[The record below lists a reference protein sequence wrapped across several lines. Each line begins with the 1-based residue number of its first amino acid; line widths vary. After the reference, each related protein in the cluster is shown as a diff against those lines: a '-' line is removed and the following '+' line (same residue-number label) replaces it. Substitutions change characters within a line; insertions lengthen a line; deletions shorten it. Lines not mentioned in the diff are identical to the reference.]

1 MKNIV
6 IADDHDLVRDTI
18 AAYLGTV
25 SDFKVFTAADLMQ
38 AFKLMNRVNAIDL
51 LILDYSMPG
60 MNGLEG
66 LDRACASYPTSK
78 VALMSGVANRDVA
91 NSAMA
96 KGASGFI
103 PKSLTATSFINAI
116 KLILS
121 GNVSYLLILSHQ
133 PQQEKILVI
142 FAISPRVRCK
152 RWNSYALGCQTKR
165 SLATSKSKKL
175 L

>member
-18 AAYLGTV
+18 AAYLGTI

-78 VALMSGVANRDVA
+78 VGTDVWC
-91 NSAMA
+91 
-96 KGASGFI
+96 
-103 PKSLTATSFINAI
+103 
-116 KLILS
+116 
-121 GNVSYLLILSHQ
+121 
-133 PQQEKILVI
+133 
-142 FAISPRVRCK
+142 R
-152 RWNSYALGCQTKR
+152 
-165 SLATSKSKKL
+165 
-175 L
+175 